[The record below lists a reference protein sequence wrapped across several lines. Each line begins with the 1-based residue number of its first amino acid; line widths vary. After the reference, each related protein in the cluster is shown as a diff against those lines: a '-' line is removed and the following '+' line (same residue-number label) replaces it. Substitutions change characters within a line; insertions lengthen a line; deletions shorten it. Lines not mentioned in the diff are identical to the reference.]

1 MGSVLWIVLAVGI
14 GFVAGAVSAFILGK
28 RFVRRE
34 SEKLYARWLRRE
46 HHRRDAWRSRYFHDL
61 RNPLFLIQA
70 FTWTQLDKLKK
81 GKGSDASEK
90 VFETL
95 HQHATKAISVLKEAS
110 VSDRKNNHGSRT
122 VPQ

>member
-1 MGSVLWIVLAVGI
+1 MGDVLWMALAVSI
-14 GFVAGAVSAFILGK
+14 GFVAGAISAFVLGK
-28 RFVRRE
+28 RFMRRE
-34 SEKLYARWLRRE
+34 SERLYARWLRRE
-46 HHRRDAWRSRYFHDL
+46 RHRREAWRSRYFHDL

-81 GKGSDASEK
+81 GSKGEPSQK

-95 HQHATKAISVLKEAS
+95 HKQATKAISVLKEAS
-110 VSDRKNNHGSRT
+110 LSDRKNNHGSRT

>member
-1 MGSVLWIVLAVGI
+1 MGNVLWIALAAGV

-28 RFVRRE
+28 RFMRRE
-34 SEKLYARWLRRE
+34 SERLYARWLRRE
-46 HHRRDAWRSRYFHDL
+46 HHRRVAWRSRYFHDL

-70 FTWTQLDKLKK
+70 FTWTHLDKLKK
-81 GKGSDASEK
+81 GRQNDPSQR

-95 HQHATKAISVLKEAS
+95 HSQATKAISVLKEAS
-110 VSDRKNNHGSRT
+110 LSDRKNNHGPRT